1 MDEDSNKYQTMREE
15 LAESLKLIEE
25 LKSQLSHASVKQDV
39 TQSIAD
45 ERLQEVSTLQEQL
58 QQAITYTTRLEDEVR
73 RC

>member
-1 MDEDSNKYQTMREE
+1 MREE

-58 QQAITYTTRLEDEVR
+58 QQAITHTTRLEDEVR

>member
-58 QQAITYTTRLEDEVR
+58 QQAITHTTRLEDEVR

>member
-15 LAESLKLIEE
+15 LGESLKLIEE

-58 QQAITYTTRLEDEVR
+58 QQAITHTTRLEDEVR